1 VNAFGTADVRN
12 AETWNTGES
21 AEAVDLLLHGHER
34 KKVIDALLCGQIRI
48 VEWIVLKMPLI
59 DLRHWLHALT
69 LGRRRNDKQK
79 SAKRNDKMQFHLDAR
94 SLSYR

>member
-12 AETWNTGES
+12 AEPRNTGEG
-21 AEAVDLLLHGHER
+21 AEAVDLLLYGHER
-34 KKVIDALLCGQIRI
+34 KKIIDALLWGQIRI
-48 VEWIVLKMPLI
+48 VERIVLKMPLI
-59 DLRHWLHALT
+59 DLGHWLHALT

-79 SAKRNDKMQFHLDAR
+79 SAKRNDNMQFHLEAS